1 MTAWPDSFDLA
12 ATLTC
17 GQCFRWR
24 ENGDGSFSGV
34 AAGRALTVRPDDPGE
49 ALADPFWR
57 DYFDLS
63 LDYGA
68 IRDELAALSP
78 ALAEAAGYAPG
89 IRVLRQEP
97 WEALCSFI
105 LSQNNNIPR
114 IMGIVDR
121 LCASFGDPLPGG
133 GFSFPGPER
142 LAALSPEE
150 LAPLRCG
157 FRARYVADAARK
169 VAGGLDL
176 EALREAPLPEAR
188 EALQTIDGVGPKVA
202 ECALL
207 YGLHRLDAFPLDVWM
222 RRAMQTLFPGL
233 SPQDF
238 GPYAGIAQQYIFH
251 YSRRHPELF

>member
-1 MTAWPDSFDLA
+1 MSAWPEPFDLA

-24 ENGDGSFSGV
+24 ENPDGSFTGT
-34 AAGRALTVRPDDPGE
+34 AAGRTLTVRPDDAGE
-49 ALADPFWR
+49 AFSDPFWR
-57 DYFDLS
+57 GYFDLD

-68 IRDELAALSP
+68 IRDGLSSLSP
-78 ALAEAAGYAPG
+78 ALAEAASYAPG
-89 IRVLRQEP
+89 IRILRQEP

-121 LCASFGDPLPGG
+121 LCASFGDPLADG

-142 LAALSPEE
+142 LAALSPED

-157 FRARYVADAARK
+157 FRARYVIDAARK

-176 EALREAPLPEAR
+176 EALRTAPLPEAR
-188 EALQTIDGVGPKVA
+188 EALQSIHGVGPKVA

-222 RRAMQTLFPGL
+222 RRAMASLFPGCA
-233 SPQDF
+233 PETF